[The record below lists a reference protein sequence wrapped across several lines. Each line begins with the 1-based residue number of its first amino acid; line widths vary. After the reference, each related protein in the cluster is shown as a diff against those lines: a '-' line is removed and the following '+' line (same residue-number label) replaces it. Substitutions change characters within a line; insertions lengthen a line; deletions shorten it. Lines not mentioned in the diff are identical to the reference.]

1 MRGRWVSLARCLA
14 GVCWCVVCFGCAGG
28 GGGGCVYDLFGERG
42 GVCVVSWRGWRVL
55 KKNVGDVT
63 GRGLRGGDVGW
74 VVC

>member
-1 MRGRWVSLARCLA
+1 MGFFSEVSGGRLL
-14 GVCWCVVCFGCAGG
+14 VCGLFWLRGG
-28 GGGGCVYDLFGERG
+28 GGGGGVFDLFGERG
-42 GVCVVSWRGWRVL
+42 GVCVVSWRGWRGL